1 MRTKFWLSI
10 LFSAGLFTAS
20 SAQSKRSL
28 WVDSV
33 FMTMDQEARIGQL
46 FMLTVEKSNYKSI
59 ENEIRN
65 HEIGGIIFKERG
77 PSWQARVTRSMQQLS
92 AIPLLVGIDTE
103 WKQGVGIDSAV
114 NFPSPLVLGATE
126 NDNFVYAMARESGR
140 LLRELGVH
148 INFDLPAEIYDPAN
162 SRHNK
167 FRSFGSGKE
176 NVSAK
181 AIAFMNGMKDEG
193 IISCAKHFE
202 LKGLTVTSMQGNQ
215 PTFTASVDSGK
226 IYSYRQLIQNDLRA
240 ILPSPDDLPLFY
252 ARKSDV
258 KKNKL
263 GPSGISALYTGQW
276 IKHNM
281 NYNGLVFVDIEHAKA
296 TGNYKA
302 GEAETIAMQ
311 AGNDIII
318 TADNIGAAIRR
329 IKKLIKKEKHYNSV
343 LDSTVKRILAAKYD
357 AGLNVNTT
365 ISTDNLVARITSPQT
380 KQFKQKVFEAA
391 TTITHDREN
400 LLPIKSLED
409 KRIALLVANK
419 TEASEEFF
427 QYLSKYTDIARF
439 VLNEKSGQPN
449 ASNDLSKFN
458 VVIAAIFPED
468 SLDQLLPALRN
479 MSVNHSVI
487 ACDFG
492 HREFLDY
499 AAGFPTVITT
509 YESEADLVRSVPQII
524 FGGLRSR
531 GILPVAISPDIPAG
545 SGIKTKTLDR
555 FTYTVPEEAGMDS
568 RTLDKIEKIA
578 NEAIA
583 MGATPGCHVLVAKDG
598 KVVYE
603 KSFGY
608 LMYDKKTPVTDK
620 TIYDLASVTK
630 VTATLQA
637 VMFMYDRGLIDI
649 NKKASYY
656 LPELKKSNKK
666 DYTIKDILT
675 HQAGLW
681 PFLPFWASTV
691 KDTVY
696 LPQFYSKK
704 KSENYPL
711 MVAENLYAPT
721 SMRDSL
727 WRWVVNAKVREK
739 PSRTPYDYRYSDMG
753 FYILKELAEKMLNQ
767 PIDDFLQQNLF
778 EPLGSTTTGYLP
790 LQRFS
795 YERIAP
801 TENDKLFR
809 RSLLIGVV
817 HDQGA
822 AMMGGVS
829 GHAGLFSTANDLAKV
844 GQMLL
849 QEGTY
854 GGYRYYKP
862 ETVRMFTQR
871 TFDTSRRG
879 LGWDKPTPSDPS
891 GPTSLYASPK
901 TFGHTG
907 FTGTCI
913 WVDPEFNLVYVFLS
927 NRVHPDMT
935 NNKLIN
941 ANIRSRVQDV
951 IYESIF
957 NYCQF

>member
-1 MRTKFWLSI
+1 MRTRFLLSF
-10 LFSAGLFTAS
+10 LLVVGLMTAA

-33 FMTMDQEARIGQL
+33 FMTMNQEAKIGQL
-46 FMLTVEKSNYKSI
+46 FMLSVEKDNYRSI

-65 HEIGGIIFKERG
+65 HEIGGVIFKEGG
-77 PSWQARVTRSMQQLS
+77 PAWQAKVTRSMQELT
-92 AIPLLVGIDTE
+92 AVPLLVGIDTE
-103 WKQGVGIDSAV
+103 WKQGVSIDSAV

-126 NDNFVYAMARESGR
+126 NDKLVYAQARESGR

-148 INFDLPAEIYDPAN
+148 INFDLPAEIYDPSN
-162 SRHNK
+162 YRQNK
-167 FRSFGSGKE
+167 FRSFGSNKE
-176 NVSAK
+176 NVSTK

-202 LKGLTVTSMQGNQ
+202 LKGLTVTSVQGHL
-215 PTFTASVDSGK
+215 PTFTASVDSSK
-226 IYSYRQLIQNDLRA
+226 VYSYQELIKNDLRA
-240 ILPSPDDLPLFY
+240 ILPSPVDLPLFY
-252 ARKSDV
+252 ARKADV

-263 GPSGISALYTGQW
+263 GPSGISALYTGDW
-276 IKHNM
+276 IKKNM
-281 NYNGLVFVDIEHAKA
+281 NYNGLVFVDIGHAKK
-296 TGNYKA
+296 TGKYKS
-302 GEAETIAMQ
+302 GEAETIAIQ

-318 TADNIGAAIRR
+318 TADNIGGAIRR
-329 IKKLIKKEKHYNSV
+329 IKKLLKKEKHYNAV
-343 LDSTVKRILAAKYD
+343 LDSTVKRILATKYD
-357 AGLNVNTT
+357 AGLYLNHK
-365 ISTDNLVARITSPQT
+365 ISIDNLVKRIASSQT
-380 KQFKQKVFEAA
+380 QFFKQKVFEAA
-391 TTITHDREN
+391 VTITHDKEN
-400 LLPIKSLED
+400 LLPIKSLENR
-409 KRIALLVANK
+409 RIALLVNSK
-419 TEASEEFF
+419 TESSEQFF
-427 QYLSKYTDIARF
+427 KYLSKYADIAQF
-439 VLNEKSGQPN
+439 ALNEKPGQPN
-449 ASNDLSKFN
+449 ETNDLSKFDI
-458 VVIAAIFPED
+458 VIAAIFPYD
-468 SLDQLLPALRN
+468 SLDKLLPSLRN
-479 MSVNHSVI
+479 ISINLPVI

-492 HREFLDY
+492 HPSFLQHAEEFS
-499 AAGFPTVITT
+499 AVITS
-509 YESEADLVRSVPQII
+509 YASESDLVRSVPQII

-531 GILPVAISPDIPAG
+531 GVLPIAISETIREG
-545 SGIKTKTLDR
+545 SGIKTASLDR

-568 RTLDKIEKIA
+568 RTLERIDKIA
-578 NEAIA
+578 NEAIK

-598 KVVYE
+598 KIVYE

-608 LMYDKKTPVTDK
+608 LTYDKKKPVSDE

-656 LPELKKSNKK
+656 LPELKNSNKK
-666 DYTIKDILT
+666 DYTLKDILT

-681 PFLPFWASTV
+681 PFLPFWASTM
-691 KDTVY
+691 KDSAY
-696 LPQFYSKK
+696 LPEFYSTK
-704 KSENYPL
+704 KSDEYPL
-711 MVAENLYAPT
+711 MVSENLYAPA
-721 SMRDSL
+721 SIRDSL
-727 WRWVVNAKVREK
+727 WHWIVNAKVREK
-739 PSRTPYDYRYSDMG
+739 PDRTPYDYRYSDMG
-753 FYILKELAEKMLNQ
+753 FYILKQLAEKMLNQ
-767 PIDDFLQQNLF
+767 PIEDFLQQNLY
-778 EPLGSTTTGYLP
+778 EPLGSSTTGYLP

-829 GHAGLFSTANDLAKV
+829 GHAGLFSTANDLAKL

-849 QEGTY
+849 QEGSY

-862 ETVRMFTQR
+862 ETVRLFTQR
-871 TFDTSRRG
+871 TFTTSRRG